1 MSSFPLLNLK
11 ILSPDGINFEKRDL
25 QEVVVPLA
33 DGGSIGIKPGHASLI
48 AETVRGAIRYR
59 TELEQDSIEVLP
71 GVLDIR
77 DNTVIILSAG
87 KVSQQTSVVS
97 EAESR
102 NFERL
107 MQTLI
112 SKIQSEEESNSLQ
125 SYHD

>member
-1 MSSFPLLNLK
+1 MSSFPLLTLH
-11 ILSPDGINFEKRDL
+11 ILSPDGINFEKGGL

-33 DGGSIGIKPGHASLI
+33 DGGSIGIKPGHATLI

-59 TELEQDSIEVLP
+59 TELEQESIEVLP

-87 KVSQQTSVVS
+87 KVSQQTSIVS
-97 EAESR
+97 EAGSM

-112 SKIQSEEESNSLQ
+112 NKIQVEEESVSSQ
-125 SYHD
+125 S

>member
-1 MSSFPLLNLK
+1 MSSFPLLTLK

>member
-1 MSSFPLLNLK
+1 VSSFPLLNLK

>member
-59 TELEQDSIEVLP
+59 SELEQDSIEVLP

>member
-1 MSSFPLLNLK
+1 MSSFSLLTLH
-11 ILSPDGINFEKRDL
+11 ILSPDGVNFEKRGL

-33 DGGSIGIKPGHASLI
+33 DGGSIGIKPGHATLI

-59 TELEQDSIEVLP
+59 TELEQESIEVLP

-87 KVSQQTSVVS
+87 KVSQQTSIVS
-97 EAESR
+97 EAGSM

-112 SKIQSEEESNSLQ
+112 NKIQVEEESVSSQ
-125 SYHD
+125 S